1 MILKRNRFS
10 QSGMFRAFPMDHDDM
25 SKQLG
30 RYFYWTMKNLDQN
43 RWTNYQGIKHG
54 PVPNQYKTKYPF

>member
-1 MILKRNRFS
+1 MIRKRNRFS

-30 RYFYWTMKNLDQN
+30 RYFYWTMRNLDQN
-43 RWTNYQGIKHG
+43 R
-54 PVPNQYKTKYPF
+54 